1 MEENKEVLVER
12 MVDNL
17 PVLRR
22 KLRLSQESLAEII
35 GTSRYTILQI
45 ETKKR
50 KMTWNTFMS
59 LLLLFEKNEAT
70 AVLLRALGIYTD
82 ALDAYFRCDSENQR

>member
-82 ALDAYFRCDSENQR
+82 ALDAYFRCDIENQR